1 MEFVGVIVLAIASV
15 LATSYELKIHT
26 IDISQ
31 TPFTV
36 TLVGESNRQ
45 EFNLTSS
52 IPTYF
57 GNSSQNLTSD
67 LGLGELHEIIFTAK
81 DHDAWEFDAV
91 WLDEQMLT
99 LPADVFVLD
108 NDTNVPCNPASLST
122 TSSSFLCGKI
132 LRLYLPTRSKDEDA
146 DCRVVEGLSALTI
159 AMVVISVVFICCAL
173 IFSCAS
179 IFYTSRSKTGSVN
192 LMLEMQYLRSSV
204 NRDIEEFHQRN
215 ASAEKVE
222 DVHAN
227 SEKALRGWGYYLGF

>member
-146 DCRVVEGLSALTI
+146 VYMGVEDLSALTI
-159 AMVVISVVFICCAL
+159 AVWVNSVVFCCCAL
-173 IFSCAS
+173 I
-179 IFYTSRSKTGSVN
+179 IFFAIIFWARRNKSGSVEM
-192 LMLEMQYLRSSV
+192 MLEMQNLRTSIH
-204 NRDIEEFHQRN
+204 RDMVESQEVQTEG
-215 ASAEKVE
+215 EKVK
-222 DVHAN
+222 DVSGN
-227 SEKALRGWGYYLGF
+227 SEKAPGGWGF